1 MFYYIS
7 GTLVHKGMNFLVIDA
22 GGVGYKLYSS
32 LKTIEALPLNNPCK
46 MFTYMHVREDVMDIF
61 GFRDNEELSAF
72 EMLISV
78 NGVGPKA
85 ALSILSAVTP
95 AELFT
100 AIASGDHKTLTK
112 AQGVGGKLAQRV
124 VLELK
129 DKLSGIAVSD
139 IDIPVNHDSGAR
151 SSAVQALISLG
162 YTAGDSQKAVDRAMQ
177 TETALENIIREA
189 LKLMM

>member
-7 GTLVHKGMNFLVIDA
+7 GTLVHKGLNFLVIDA
-22 GGVGYKLYSS
+22 GGVGYKLFASA
-32 LKTIEALPLNNPCK
+32 KTIEALPLNNPCK
-46 MFTYMHVREDVMDIF
+46 MFTYMHVREDIMDIF

-85 ALSILSAVTP
+85 GLAILSAVSP
-95 AELFT
+95 AELFS
-100 AIASGDHKTLTK
+100 AIAAGNHKELTK
-112 AQGVGGKLAQRV
+112 AQGVGGKLAQRI

-129 DKLSGIAVSD
+129 DKLSGATIPEIEIPVSGNPSDRTSAVS
-139 IDIPVNHDSGAR
+139 
-151 SSAVQALISLG
+151 ALVSLG
-162 YTAGDSQKAVDRAMQ
+162 YTAGDAQKAVDRAMQ
-177 TETALENIIREA
+177 SETKLENIIREA